1 MDSRDEKPLFTRGRS
16 LRFRPKSRV
25 LTNSD
30 SDNESGMNSSIL
42 HFLKNFEFLLEM
54 PIFHLKIKTFKVRF
68 PSL

>member
-30 SDNESGMNSSIL
+30 SENESGMIPSIL
-42 HFLKNFEFLLEM
+42 HFLKNFEF
-54 PIFHLKIKTFKVRF
+54 FHKYRF
-68 PSL
+68 PTNAFDLSL

>member
-30 SDNESGMNSSIL
+30 SENESGMIFAIL
-42 HFLKNFEFLLEM
+42 HFLKNSSSIINANFSSKHSKSDFYH
-54 PIFHLKIKTFKVRF
+54 FNF
-68 PSL
+68 

>member
-42 HFLKNFEFLLEM
+42 HFLKNFEF
-54 PIFHLKIKTFKVRF
+54 
-68 PSL
+68 